1 MEISLEKMEIEDLE
15 LIDLKNFDDFWTE
28 SILKDEI
35 LSDSSYYIVAR
46 FQNDI
51 IGFAG
56 LKFLLDEAHITNIAT
71 RIDKRKNGVGSK
83 LLECLINRAKEES
96 SVLITLEVNTE
107 NLPAINLYKKYGF
120 EILGVRKKYYDNK
133 FDAYI
138 MTKYFN

>member
-1 MEISLEKMEIEDLE
+1 MEISLEKMKIEDLE

-83 LLECLINRAKEES
+83 LLESLINRAKEEA

>member
-1 MEISLEKMEIEDLE
+1 MEISLEKMKIEDLE

-83 LLECLINRAKEES
+83 LLEGLINRAKEEA

>member
-1 MEISLEKMEIEDLE
+1 MEISLEKMKIEDLE

>member
-1 MEISLEKMEIEDLE
+1 MEISLEKMKIEDLE

-46 FQNDI
+46 FQNEI

-83 LLECLINRAKEES
+83 LLEGLINRAKEES

>member
-1 MEISLEKMEIEDLE
+1 MEISLEKMKIEDLE

-83 LLECLINRAKEES
+83 LLEGLINRAKEES

>member
-1 MEISLEKMEIEDLE
+1 MEISLEKMKIEDLE
-15 LIDLKNFDDFWTE
+15 LIDLKNFDNFWTE

-83 LLECLINRAKEES
+83 LLEGLINRAKEES